1 MNHLEILKRISK
13 GLPELALSFG
23 LWSTNKTWKTIK
35 NPIREILFPIYP
47 LCKTIDLHD
56 YYDLKNFKL
65 QQFYIFLKVT
75 RGVSV
80 SFYVEERNMKVGRSL
95 KASQKSYSGPLIEI
109 EDLNSPRKIKS
120 LISLSQIIH
129 HERDKSSACV
139 NYPYKNFK
147 TFGEC
152 DRSFIY
158 KEMLNRYGLIP
169 FWTTKTLESVTKL
182 RFNYFCSKCIY
193 KKRLFLD
200 FLILLFKALLQTY
213 LMELKLLTALDLAYL
228 LRSTGQKDSKTF

>member
-109 EDLNSPRKIKS
+109 EDLNSPRKVKS